1 MSHTVY
7 ALPRLVP
14 DPMPYVSGKGLRPA
28 GLVPRMLT
36 KREYAALLPVLE
48 AAEGE
53 RGHRYDPSNDDEW
66 TAFGSLLWG
75 GYLQE
80 GMPNQFVLTRKGQ
93 TYLDQ
98 IRE

>member
-1 MSHTVY
+1 MASTVH

-14 DPMPYVSGKGLRPA
+14 DPTPYVPGKGF
-28 GLVPRMLT
+28 VPRMLT
-36 KREYAALLPVLE
+36 KHEFASLLPVLK
-48 AAEGE
+48 AAEGTK
-53 RGHRYDPSNDDEW
+53 GHRYDPSNDDEW

-80 GMPNQFVLTRKGQ
+80 AVPNHYVLTRMGQ

-98 IRE
+98 IRG

>member
-1 MSHTVY
+1 MASSVLS
-7 ALPRLVP
+7 LPRLIP
-14 DPMPYVSGKGLRPA
+14 DPMPFVNGQF
-28 GLVPRMLT
+28 VPRMLT

-53 RGHRYDPSNDDEW
+53 RGHRYDPSDDDEW

-80 GMPNQFVLTRKGQ
+80 GMPNHYVLTRKGQ
-93 TYLDQ
+93 TYLNQ
-98 IRE
+98 NRG